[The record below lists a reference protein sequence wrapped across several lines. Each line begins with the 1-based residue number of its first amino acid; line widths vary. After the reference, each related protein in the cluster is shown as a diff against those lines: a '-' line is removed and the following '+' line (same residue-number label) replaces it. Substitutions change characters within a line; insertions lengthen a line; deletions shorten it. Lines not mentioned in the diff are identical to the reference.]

1 MNSQS
6 NPERF
11 GDVEAPTP
19 IQDANAFLSET
30 LRLIRID
37 RGIGVADMSREVLGV
52 LAENDGMTRKDLW
65 EAVYESLETRLL
77 PRGPISCAIDE
88 LAKRGV
94 LNVDDGSPTRSDWRY
109 SLNPAVAALI
119 GRDAA

>member
-1 MNSQS
+1 MSTLSSPAQ
-6 NPERF
+6 F
-11 GDVEAPTP
+11 GDHEPPSWAENAKVALEAALLTIRVE
-19 IQDANAFLSET
+19 
-30 LRLIRID
+30 
-37 RGIGVADMSREVLGV
+37 RGAAVADMAREVLGV

-77 PRGPISCAIDE
+77 PTNGPITCAIDE

-94 LNVDDGSPTRSDWRY
+94 LIESDCRY
-109 SLNPAVAALI
+109 ALNPAVAALI